1 MEELM
6 SAAESSPFSG
16 KVAVITG
23 SAGGIGNEIA
33 REFVRAGADVVLN
46 SRDEQRAAE
55 AARTLQGESGRV
67 IGIQADVSSPE
78 GARKLIEGAVSQF
91 GGVDI
96 LINNAGISMIAPAD
110 QLDPADWDRAIR
122 TNLSGP
128 FYCSQAAAPHMFER
142 GGGVIVNIGS
152 IAGHVAFPARAAY
165 CAAKHGLVGLS
176 KVLALDWA
184 PKGVRVLNV
193 DPAYIKTA
201 MDERDQTTAGYDDVA
216 IERRTPLGCF
226 GSVGDV
232 AKAVLFL
239 CSPDARYITGSS
251 MLVDG
256 GWVAYGY
263 L

>member
-1 MEELM
+1 MEERM
-6 SAAESSPFSG
+6 STAMSSPFSG
-16 KVAVITG
+16 KIVVITG
-23 SAGGIGNEIA
+23 SAIGIGYEIA
-33 REFVRAGADVVLN
+33 REFSRAGAHVVIN
-46 SRDEQRAAE
+46 SRNEQRVEE
-55 AARTLQGESGRV
+55 AARVLRGEGGRV
-67 IGIQADVSSPE
+67 IGIQADVSSAE
-78 GARKLIEGAVSQF
+78 GARSLIEGAASQL
-91 GGVDI
+91 GGIDI
-96 LINNAGISMIAPAD
+96 LVNNAGISMIAPAD
-110 QLDPADWDRAIR
+110 ELDPADWDRAIQ

-128 FYCSQAAAPHMFER
+128 FYCSQAAAPRMFER

-165 CAAKHGLVGLS
+165 CAAKHGLEGLS

-184 PKGVRVLNV
+184 PKGVRVVNV

-201 MDERDQTTAGYDDVA
+201 MDERDQAAAGYDDLA
-216 IERRTPLGCF
+216 IERRTPLGRF

-232 AKAVLFL
+232 ATAVLFL

-251 MLVDG
+251 VLVDG

>member
-1 MEELM
+1 M
-6 SAAESSPFSG
+6 STEGTSPFSG

-23 SAGGIGNEIA
+23 SAIGIGNEIA
-33 REFVRAGADVVLN
+33 REFARAGAHVVIN
-46 SRDEQRAAE
+46 SRNEQRVRE
-55 AARTLQGESGRV
+55 AARSLQGEGGRV
-67 IGIQADVSSPE
+67 IGIQADVADPE
-78 GARKLIEGAVSQF
+78 GARILIEGAVSQL

-96 LINNAGISMIAPAD
+96 LINNAGISMIARAD
-110 QLDPADWDRAIR
+110 QLDPADWDRAIQ

-128 FYCSQAAAPHMFER
+128 FYCSRAAAPHMFER

-165 CAAKHGLVGLS
+165 CAAKHGLEGLS

-201 MDERDQTTAGYDDVA
+201 MDERDQATAGYDDLA
-216 IERRTPLGCF
+216 IERRTPLGRF

-251 MLVDG
+251 MLIDG